1 MKLNKIRII
10 VSVILI
16 YIILTIS
23 FVSAETIEFTT
34 NRTNILFVVDKS
46 NSMNNMKK
54 TEIIKDITKEFINKL
69 YDEHTEF
76 SYLTYNQNIIN
87 FTKKLNINSNEELD
101 KFYKKLH
108 SKQNR
113 GYSDLGLGLKKSKEI
128 ILSNE
133 FKKDKFI
140 VVLITD
146 GEITVPEYTNRKL
159 EESKQDMNDAIEF
172 FKENK
177 IPMIT
182 IDFNLDNYTNF
193 LDQKTKETNGIY
205 YNVFSPKYELDEII
219 NNTINIKLNL
229 NKILEIQIPNYIEKN
244 REFFVEAVFKDRT
257 GKIIKDTDFYED
269 FDANVY
275 LENENN
281 KYNLVPKIFDYKI
294 ILKNKVL
301 NSGNYNLN
309 LEFENKYL
317 KYNYI
322 KEGYIVRNDE
332 PKNDFYKNIK
342 LPISQNEKIFE
353 LDKYFKDPNKD
364 SISYKLKTNDEDI
377 KIKDNK
383 LFITRNKIKK
393 SNFEIIYYDNENS
406 INKTNLIKVNIV
418 SKLDYYKNYIMFGFL
433 VTILILIIY
442 IYRLYKDENKKN
454 FNGKLNMYFI
464 RTKDYNEIEPLTFYV
479 YEYENY
485 KKLSLFELFKK
496 EYLEFENINLNKIYF
511 RPYYNNQIKLV
522 NHSNATVMINS
533 NILRKY
539 ECKVLD
545 YKSNIHIT
553 FEDNYTELEIHF
565 RKI

>member
-54 TEIIKDITKEFINKL
+54 TEIIKDITKEFISKL

-146 GEITVPEYTNRKL
+146 GEITVPEYTNRTL
-159 EESKQDMNDAIEF
+159 EESKQDMNDAINF
-172 FKENK
+172 FEENK

-182 IDFNLDNYTNF
+182 IDFNLNNYTNF

-205 YNVFSPKYELDEII
+205 YNVFSPEYELNEII
-219 NNTINIKLNL
+219 NNTIDIKLNL

-244 REFFVEAVFKDRT
+244 REFFVEAVFKDRS
-257 GKIIKDTDFYED
+257 GKIIKDKDFYED

-301 NSGNYNLN
+301 NSGDYNLN

-322 KEGYIVRNDE
+322 KEGYIVKNDE

-342 LPISQNEKIFE
+342 LPISQNDKIFE
-353 LDKYFKDPNKD
+353 LDRYFKDPNKD
-364 SISYKLKTNDEDI
+364 SISYKLKTDDEEI
-377 KIKDNK
+377 KIENNK
-383 LFITRNKIKK
+383 LVIKINKIKK
-393 SNFEIIYYDNENS
+393 SDFEIIYYDNENS
-406 INKTNLIKVNIV
+406 INKTNLIEVNII
-418 SKLDYYKNYIMFGFL
+418 SKLDYYKNYIIL
-433 VTILILIIY
+433 VFISIIALLIVY

-522 NHSNATVMINS
+522 NHSNSTVMINS

-539 ECKVLD
+539 ECKILD